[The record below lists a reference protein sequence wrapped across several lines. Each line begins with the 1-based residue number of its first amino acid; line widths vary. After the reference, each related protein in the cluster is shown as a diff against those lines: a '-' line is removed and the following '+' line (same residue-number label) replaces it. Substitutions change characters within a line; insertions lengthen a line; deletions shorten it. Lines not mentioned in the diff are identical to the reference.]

1 MLSNINFKENF
12 NNKKILI
19 TGAST
24 GLGLACVKQYLDLG
38 AIVYGTSYTNT
49 KNLIK
54 IKKKYNNKFNF
65 FEADF
70 NDISNVKI
78 LYAEYRKKYKNID
91 IIIHALG
98 GGFGLTSETLS
109 HNDFLKL
116 FNLNIG
122 VSAEINRL
130 FIGLFDKKGGNIM
143 HVGSTASVQAI
154 GSIGYNTMKTGLRAY
169 VKTFA
174 RKMLH
179 KKIVVNSILPGAFIA
194 PLNHFDRK
202 RKVNKNDFY
211 KFQNKIISKKILSY
225 KELMPMILLITSK
238 YGIMTAG
245 SNILI
250 DNSETDAI

>member
-1 MLSNINFKENF
+1 MLSNINFKKNF
-12 NNKKILI
+12 KDKNILI

-24 GLGLACVKQYLDLG
+24 GLGLACVKQYLELG
-38 AIVYGTSYTNT
+38 AIVYGTSYKNT

-54 IKKKYNNKFNF
+54 IKKQYKKKFNY
-65 FEADF
+65 FEA
-70 NDISNVKI
+70 NLNNISNIK
-78 LYAEYRKKYKNID
+78 LLHEDYKNQYKKID

-98 GGFGLTSETLS
+98 GGFGLTDDTLS
-109 HNDFLKL
+109 HSDFLKL

-130 FIGLFDKKGGNIM
+130 FIKLFDKKGGNIM

-154 GSIGYNTMKTGLRAY
+154 GSTGYNTVKTGLKAY

-174 RKMLH
+174 RKNLH
-179 KKIVVNSILPGAFIA
+179 KNIVVNSILPGAFIA
-194 PLNHFDRK
+194 PMNHFERK
-202 RKVNKNDFY
+202 KKIDKKEFD
-211 KFQNKIISKKILSY
+211 KFQNKITSQKILTY

-238 YGIMTAG
+238 YGIMTSG